1 MTLPAEV
8 EADIRAL
15 FPPSE
20 WEAARTTA
28 LAMLDPK
35 RCERLHKP
43 ILATLAGVID
53 AHIKMSQ
60 RNGEELLPA
69 DITDVLATLLAS
81 HVASTANP
89 RMQAADITLEIG
101 KLVSSRLHRML
112 TNPQFRKP
120 S

>member
-8 EADIRAL
+8 EADIRAF

-20 WEAARTTA
+20 WEAARKAA
-28 LAMLDPK
+28 LAQLDPN
-35 RCERLHKP
+35 RRERLHTP
-43 ILATLAGVID
+43 LLATLTGVLH

-60 RNGEELLPA
+60 RNGEELFPT

-89 RMQAADITLEIG
+89 RMQAAEITLEIG
-101 KLVSSRLHRML
+101 KLVSQRLHRML
-112 TNPQFRKP
+112 TEPPPGKP

>member
-8 EADIRAL
+8 EADIRAF

-20 WEAARTTA
+20 WEAARKMA
-28 LAMLDPK
+28 LAQLDPK
-35 RCERLHKP
+35 RRERLHMP
-43 ILATLAGVID
+43 LLATLTGVLH

-60 RNGEELLPA
+60 RNGDELSPA

-89 RMQAADITLEIG
+89 RMQTADITLEIG
-101 KLVSSRLHRML
+101 KLVTARLLRLL
-112 TNPQFRKP
+112 TRTHPGKP